1 MSPQRGDVQKAG
13 AATQRAADNPAM
25 SSDTADPFGWALVG
39 PGRIAHRFAEAVRR
53 LPGTR
58 LVVVQGRDAGRAADF
73 ARAWSHDAAPPVRA
87 TASLAEALADP
98 AVHGVYVATPHA
110 LHGPSVRAALEAGKA
125 VLCEKPLVASC
136 AEAGPL
142 VALARS
148 RGVFLMEALW
158 TRFLPA
164 YEPVRRWLA
173 GGEIGALRGL
183 QSSFCF
189 DVPFRPDDRLHDPAL
204 AGGALLDLGV
214 YNLAMTRWALQATQG
229 DCPEPV
235 AIDAHGTLAPTGVD
249 RRVWAALVFPGGIVS
264 QFSCGFDG
272 AADNGLR
279 LFGERGHIVVPREF
293 WQATEAQCWRTGA
306 PPETVSAPF
315 AVNGFEGE
323 IEETMRCARAG
334 LVESPRLTH
343 ADTLAVLGWMDAIRA
358 RLGVR
363 YPFE

>member
-1 MSPQRGDVQKAG
+1 
-13 AATQRAADNPAM
+13 M
-25 SSDTADPFGWALVG
+25 SSDTAEGFGWALIG
-39 PGRIAHRFAEAVRR
+39 PGRIAHRFAEAVHR

-58 LVVVQGRDAGRAADF
+58 LVVVQGRDAGRAGAF
-73 ARAWSHDAAPPVRA
+73 ARAWSRDGVPPVRA
-87 TASLAEALADP
+87 TTVLAEALADP

-110 LHGPSVRAALEAGKA
+110 LHGGAVRAAIEAGKA
-125 VLCEKPLVASC
+125 VLCEKPLVASR
-136 AEAGPL
+136 AEAEPL
-142 VALARS
+142 VALARA
-148 RGVFLMEALW
+148 RGTFLMEALW
-158 TRFLPA
+158 TRFLPV
-164 YEPVRRWLA
+164 YGLVRRWLA
-173 GGEIGALRGL
+173 RGEIGALRGL

-214 YNLAMTRWALQATQG
+214 YNLAMTRWALQAALG
-229 DCPEPV
+229 DAPEPLS
-235 AIDAHGTLAPTGVD
+235 IEAHGTLAPTGVD
-249 RRVWAALVFPGGIVS
+249 RRVAATLSFAGGIVS
-264 QFSCGFDG
+264 QFCCGFDG

-306 PPETVSAPF
+306 APETVQAPF
-315 AVNGFEGE
+315 AINGFEGE
-323 IEETMRCARAG
+323 IEEAMRCARAG